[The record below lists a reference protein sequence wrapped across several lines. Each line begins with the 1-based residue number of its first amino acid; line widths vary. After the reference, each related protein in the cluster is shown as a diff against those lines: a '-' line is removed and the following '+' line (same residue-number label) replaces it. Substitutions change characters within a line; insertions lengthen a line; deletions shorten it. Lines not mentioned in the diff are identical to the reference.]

1 MNVWENI
8 KKLLT
13 TKISGAAYENWI
25 LRTSFLR
32 SEGGVLWV
40 SVPDELTKEWL
51 QQEYAGEVWSAVRDL
66 GLSVSQ
72 VIYECGSS
80 QAIPDSS
87 RGGEKISEPVFAPS
101 VSLNPKFTFDS
112 FV

>member
-32 SEGGVLWV
+32 LESGVLWV

-51 QQEYAGEVWSAVRDL
+51 QQEYAGEVWSAIRDI

-72 VIYECGSS
+72 VIYEPACS
-80 QAIPDSS
+80 QRPPANTHES
-87 RGGEKISEPVFAPS
+87 EKTAEPVF
-101 VSLNPKFTFDS
+101 
-112 FV
+112 